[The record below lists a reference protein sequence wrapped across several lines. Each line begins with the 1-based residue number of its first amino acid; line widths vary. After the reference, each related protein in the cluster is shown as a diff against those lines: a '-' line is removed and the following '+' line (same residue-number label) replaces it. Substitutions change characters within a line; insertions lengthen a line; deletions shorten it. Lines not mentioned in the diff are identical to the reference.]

1 MSPSPAASETP
12 RPSSA
17 PNQLQN
23 AFGLSCEVQPKRG
36 LPHYHGVTPWDAVDV
51 LVVDELSVCD
61 LSALFYVLKYRAKQY
76 ASTTVPWVPHYDSDD
91 ACVDGDELTDE
102 PPELVD

>member
-12 RPSSA
+12 RPPA
-17 PNQLQN
+17 PNHWS
-23 AFGLSCEVQPKRG
+23 SCEVQPNRG
-36 LPHYHGVTPWDAVDV
+36 LPHYHAALWDEVDV
-51 LVVDELSVCD
+51 LIVDELSVCHP
-61 LSALFYVLKYRAKQY
+61 SALFYVLKYRAKQY
-76 ASTTVPWVPHYDSDD
+76 ASTTVPWVPHHDSDD